1 MKIDRLIGILSILLQ
16 EEKTTAPELAER
28 FEVSRRTINRDIEDL
43 CKAGIPIKTAQGTGG
58 GISIMD
64 GYRMDRTILSSKDM
78 QMILA
83 GLRSLDSVSGSRY
96 YSQLMEK
103 IQTGSSEFI
112 SGRDS
117 MLIDLSSWY
126 KGSLAP
132 KIEVIQSAIENRR
145 IIRFKYY
152 APSGE
157 SNRRVEPYYLVFR
170 WSSWYVWGWCLE
182 RKDYRLFKLNRMDEL
197 PQNWTYPLIQ
207 PKLIEKYLQ
216 IEKQSYSRI
225 QLAAKQ
231 TIEYI
236 KKIIKP
242 GMNLLEIRKFCEEK
256 LLELGADSFWYWDVG
271 AFVFAGDE
279 TTVSVS
285 GKQYVTSDRIIGNN
299 DIITIDLSPQVG
311 NIWGDYARTFI
322 VENGMVVEDIGLIE
336 NPEWKSGLQ
345 MEEKLHI
352 ELLRFATKETTFEE
366 LYYHMN
372 KYIVENGFVNLDF
385 MGNLGHSIVKTKGD
399 RVYIEKGNVTKL
411 GDVKYFTFEP
421 HISFPDSKY
430 GYKKENIYYFDEN
443 GLMEL

>member
-182 RKDYRLFKLNRMDEL
+182 RKDYRLFKLNRMDCVVETDRGFL
-197 PQNWTYPLIQ
+197 RRDVPMPDLSN
-207 PKLIEKYLQ
+207 EKIFPGGIKVKALFTPNMKWRLVEEFGPNCFTETDDERLLFSADYTDMENLVTWLMTFGAKVEVLEPEEVRDIIRRNAEEILKIRLDGFGLFVDDMAKMIRFYKDVLGFEIKEEENTSNVYLVKDGTLFLLYGRNDF
-216 IEKQSYSRI
+216 EKMTNRRY
-225 QLAAKQ
+225 
-231 TIEYI
+231 EYI
-236 KKIIKP
+236 K
-242 GMNLLEIRKFCEEK
+242 GLNGHSEIALYVDTFEE
-256 LLELGADSFWYWDVG
+256 V
-271 AFVFAGDE
+271 DE
-279 TTVSVS
+279 AY
-285 GKQYVTSDRIIGNN
+285 KK
-299 DIITIDLSPQVG
+299 
-311 NIWGDYARTFI
+311 A
-322 VENGMVVEDIGLIE
+322 VENGATSVLEPELEPWGQRTCYIADPEGNLIE
-336 NPEWKSGLQ
+336 IGSWNKPY
-345 MEEKLHI
+345 EEKDL
-352 ELLRFATKETTFEE
+352 EG
-366 LYYHMN
+366 
-372 KYIVENGFVNLDF
+372 V
-385 MGNLGHSIVKTKGD
+385 
-399 RVYIEKGNVTKL
+399 
-411 GDVKYFTFEP
+411 
-421 HISFPDSKY
+421 
-430 GYKKENIYYFDEN
+430 
-443 GLMEL
+443 